1 MPRVLVADDDATMRR
16 ELKLLLEGA
25 GYAVELA
32 ADGHEAVRKAGAAK
46 FDVVLLDVVMPGL
59 GGLEACRALKARAGD
74 SLLPVLLL
82 VAKTDATSRARGIG
96 AGADDWVQKPVDAP
110 ALLARVA
117 SLARIKSVHDDVR
130 EARALLERM
139 TGRDELTGL
148 VSYRSLEGELRER
161 IGHASRYKEPLA
173 AALLD
178 VDGLESINQ
187 RFGRPTGDQVLRVL
201 AEVVRAS
208 AREHDVAVRYGPDE
222 VLLLMPKTSLLAALP
237 VVDAVWRDFASR
249 VKTATGGKVS
259 ATLSAG
265 VACYPS
271 RDVRDAEE
279 LLRAADSALGSAK
292 RMGANRVCG
301 LQQQGLLYTPGSAFF
316 PRGPTRPE

>member
-1 MPRVLVADDDATMRR
+1 MSRVLVADDDASVRR
-16 ELKLLLEGA
+16 ELKALLEGA

-32 ADGHEAVRKAGAAK
+32 SDGQEAVRKAAAAK

-59 GGLEACRALKARAGD
+59 GGLEACRAIKARAGEA
-74 SLLPVLLL
+74 LLPVLLL

-96 AGADDWVQKPVDAP
+96 AGADDWVQKPLDPP

-117 SLARIKSVHDDVR
+117 SLVRMKSIHDDVR

-178 VDGLESINQ
+178 IDGLETINQ
-187 RFGRPTGDQVLRVL
+187 RFGRATGDLLLRAL
-201 AEVVRAS
+201 ADAVRATV
-208 AREHDVAVRYGPDE
+208 REHDIAVRYGPDE
-222 VLLLMPKTSLLAALP
+222 VLLLLPQTHLLAALP
-237 VVDAVWRDFASR
+237 VVDATWRAFGPR
-249 VKTATGGKVS
+249 VKTATAGKVS

-265 VACYPS
+265 VSSYPS

-279 LLRAADSALGSAK
+279 LLRAADFALGSAK
-292 RMGANRVCG
+292 RGGGNRVCG
-301 LQQQGLLYTPGSAFF
+301 FQQHGLLYTPGSAFF
-316 PRGPTRPE
+316 PRGPIRSE